1 MPPVQRVLLVV
12 NARAGSVRA
21 RTKEVIAK
29 ALSADFKLEVADTM
43 SRNHAS
49 ELARDAVDRGFD
61 AVVAFGGDGTVNEAA
76 QSLVGSGVALG
87 VLPGGSTNVLAR
99 SLGIPRDPVDATAY
113 VAERLRAGARRSIN
127 VGDVSG
133 RYFLFSSGMGL
144 DAEVV
149 KRVEADPEAK
159 ARSAEWTFLRK
170 ALATGVGEYR
180 GEDPWLTVEVEGR
193 EPVRALFAICCNGRP
208 FTYFKRF
215 PVDVCPEATL
225 DGGLDVFSLSKVRL
239 GTVARIVWSIF
250 VSRSHV
256 HWRTGRY
263 DHDVRAV
270 TLRADRPLPVQV
282 DGDYIGEQETAEIRL
297 VPKGLE
303 VLV

>member
-1 MPPVQRVLLVV
+1 M

-49 ELARDAVDRGFD
+49 ELAEDAVDRGFD
-61 AVVAFGGDGTVNEAA
+61 AVIAFGGDGTVNEAA
-76 QSLVGSGVALG
+76 QTLVGSGVALG

-113 VAERLRAGARRSIN
+113 VAERLRSGSRRSIN

-170 ALATGVGEYR
+170 ALAAGVGEYR
-180 GEDPWLTVEVEGR
+180 GADPWLTVEVEGR
-193 EPVRALFAICCNGRP
+193 EPVRALLAICCNGRP
-208 FTYFKRF
+208 FTYFKRM
-215 PVDVCPEATL
+215 PVDVCPAATL
-225 DGGLDVFSLSKVRL
+225 DGGLDVFSLSRVRL
-239 GTVARIVWSIF
+239 GTVPRIVWAVF

-256 HWRTGRY
+256 RWRTGHY
-263 DHDVRAV
+263 DHDVEAV

-282 DGDYIGEQETAEIRL
+282 DGDYIGEQQSAEIRL
-297 VPKGLE
+297 VRKGLD